1 LNKRINHM
9 TAFQTKLSYTTSKVK
24 SDSNDGSKSNP
35 LVTGKSSNSKP
46 VSNVPCNNNSNGYSD
61 GEKSG
66 LLGGDHSGFLG
77 GSTPSNNTPKGK
89 DHSGFLGGSTPSN
102 NTPKGKDHSGFLGGS
117 TPSNNTPKGN
127 DHSGFLGGSTP
138 SNNTPKG
145 NDHSGFLGGSTP
157 SNNTPKGKDH
167 SGFLGGSTPSNN
179 TPKGKDHSG
188 FLGGSTP
195 GNNPKG
201 GDHSGFLGG
210 SNPKPTPAQPV
221 VIQGTACNDTLR
233 GNNTG
238 RDTLVGTTAVARGVG
253 ERDVLIGGNAS
264 DTFVL
269 GDTRGSFYVGKG
281 NADFAEVQN
290 FNRCNDTLQ
299 LAGSAMNYT
308 VSFANGISSIYSN
321 VGGAPDLI
329 ATVNSGCNAI
339 DLTAKYC
346 QFVAPSCG
354 GV

>member
-1 LNKRINHM
+1 LNKRINYM

-24 SDSNDGSKSNP
+24 SDSNEGSKSNP
-35 LVTGKSSNSKP
+35 LVTGKSNSSKP
-46 VSNVPCNNNSNGYSD
+46 VSTVPCDNNSSGYSD

-77 GSTPSNNTPKGK
+77 GNTPG
-89 DHSGFLGGSTPSN
+89 
-102 NTPKGKDHSGFLGGS
+102 
-117 TPSNNTPKGN
+117 NNTPKGN
-127 DHSGFLGGSTP
+127 DHSGFLGGNTP
-138 SNNTPKG
+138 GNNTPKG
-145 NDHSGFLGGSTP
+145 NDHSGFLGGNTP
-157 SNNTPKGKDH
+157 GNNTLKGDDH
-167 SGFLGGSTPSNN
+167 SGFLGGN
-179 TPKGKDHSG
+179 
-188 FLGGSTP
+188 TP
-195 GNNPKG
+195 GNNTPKG

-233 GNNTG
+233 GNSTG

-269 GDTRGSFYVGKG
+269 GDTHGSFYVGKG
-281 NADFAEVQN
+281 NADYAEIQN
-290 FNRCNDTLQ
+290 FNRCNDSLQ
-299 LAGSAMNYT
+299 LAGSAQNYT
-308 VSFANGISSIYSN
+308 VSYANGISSIYSN
-321 VGGAPDLI
+321 VGGSQDLI

-354 GV
+354 GL

>member
-1 LNKRINHM
+1 LNKRINYM
-9 TAFQTKLSYTTSKVK
+9 TAFQTKLAYTTSKVK
-24 SDSNDGSKSNP
+24 SNSNEGSKSNP
-35 LVTGKSSNSKP
+35 LVTSKSNGSKP
-46 VSNVPCNNNSNGYSD
+46 VRNVPCDNISSGYSD

-66 LLGGDHSGFLG
+66 LLGG
-77 GSTPSNNTPKGK
+77 STPMNNTPKPSNNTPKG
-89 DHSGFLGGSTPSN
+89 G
-102 NTPKGKDHSGFLGGS
+102 
-117 TPSNNTPKGN
+117 
-127 DHSGFLGGSTP
+127 
-138 SNNTPKG
+138 
-145 NDHSGFLGGSTP
+145 DHSGFLGGSTP

-195 GNNPKG
+195 GNNTPKG

-210 SNPKPTPAQPV
+210 STPTPTPTPTQPV

-233 GNNTG
+233 GNSSG

-253 ERDVLIGGNAS
+253 ERDVLIGGDAS

-281 NADFAEVQN
+281 NADYAEIQS
-290 FNRCNDTLQ
+290 FNRCNDGLQ
-299 LAGSAMNYT
+299 LAGSAQDYT
-308 VSFANGISSIYSN
+308 VSYANGISSIYSN
-321 VGGAPDLI
+321 VGGSQDLI

-354 GV
+354 SL